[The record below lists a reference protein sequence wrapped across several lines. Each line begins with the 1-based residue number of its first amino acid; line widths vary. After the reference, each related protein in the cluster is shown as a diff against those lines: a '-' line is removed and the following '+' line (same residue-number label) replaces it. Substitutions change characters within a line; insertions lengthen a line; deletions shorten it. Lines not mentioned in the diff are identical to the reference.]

1 MKKTIMN
8 NDLWRLS
15 ACEVAEGIRTGKFS
29 SREVVEDCL
38 ERINNTNAELN
49 ALTEIFADKA
59 LQSAD
64 AADAAVAKGDELGR
78 LHGVPVSIKINVDL
92 AGSATVNGSMALKDN
107 IAKENSPAVQNWL
120 NAGAVIVGR
129 SNCPEFCVRWE
140 TNNEVYGQ
148 TSNPWNSKITPGGS
162 SGGAAASI
170 AAGMT
175 PLAHG
180 TDIGGSLRQPA
191 QVCGVASIRSTVGR
205 IPDYVPTEHEAS
217 LGSQL
222 MNTDGPMARRIADVR
237 LGLQAMAV
245 GDWRDPFWVP
255 APLSEPEPSE
265 LPIAVIVDPLAQGVH
280 EQVASGVEH
289 AKESLKLAGYQTEHA
304 EPATL
309 ADAVAVWQNV
319 MIFEIFSGLEPA
331 VKDFCGSALLQAFER
346 YRAAFPETSA
356 EKYNMAFV
364 ERRRVLRDWMG
375 FFQQYSVMVAPVS
388 TNPPQLI
395 DFDIARPESTAE
407 SIQSMRMVVAINA
420 LGLPS
425 VIVPV
430 GVKDGLPQ
438 AVQVI
443 GAPYQE
449 MRCLEVAEAIEKNVE
464 ASTPIDPK

>member
-1 MKKTIMN
+1 MN
-8 NDLWRLS
+8 NELWRLS
-15 ACEVAEGIRTGKFS
+15 ACEVIKGIQEGLFS

-38 ERINNTNAELN
+38 ERTSRVNGEIN
-49 ALTEIFADKA
+49 ALTEITADKA
-59 LQSAD
+59 LDAAD
-64 AADAAVAKGDELGR
+64 SADAAVAAGKDLGS
-78 LHGVPVSIKINVDL
+78 LHGVPVTIKINVDL

-107 IAKENSPAVQNWL
+107 IAKETSPAVQNWL
-120 NAGAVIVGR
+120 NAGAVIIGR

-148 TSNPWNSKITPGGS
+148 TRNPWNSSITPGGS

-191 QVCGVASIRSTVGR
+191 QACGIASIRSTVGR
-205 IPDYVPTEHEAS
+205 IPDYVPSEQEAS
-217 LGSQL
+217 INSQL

-245 GDWRDPFWVP
+245 GDWRDPLWVP
-255 APLSEPEPSE
+255 ASLNEPEQSE
-265 LPIAVIVDPLAQGVH
+265 LAIAVIVDPLEQGVD

-289 AKESLKLAGYQTEHA
+289 AAESLKLAGFKIEYA

-309 ADAVAVWQNV
+309 ADAVTIWHNI
-319 MIFEIFSGLEPA
+319 MLFEVNAGLKPA
-331 VKDFCGSALLQAFER
+331 VKDFCGAALLQAFER
-346 YRAAFPETSA
+346 YHAAYPNLTA
-356 EKYNMAFV
+356 EGYNLAFS

-375 FFQQYSVMVAPVS
+375 FFQNYAVIVAPVS
-388 TNPPQLI
+388 TNPPQAI
-395 DFDIARPESTAE
+395 DFDIATPESTVE

-443 GAPYQE
+443 GAPFQE
-449 MRCLEVAEAIEKNVE
+449 MRCLQVAEAIERNVE
-464 ASTPIDPK
+464 AITPIDPG